1 MKTAQEIREGL
12 YDLADRFR
20 IKMKNKKYA
29 EAKHIYDTAL
39 TVATYIE
46 LDETIKTELFGS
58 RHTEPATE
66 GLFREQ
72 DVQRAVYECSIKRK
86 TEEKAVM
93 DDLIRRYGQ

>member
-12 YDLADRFR
+12 YDLADRFQ
-20 IKMKNKKYA
+20 IAMKQKHYA
-29 EAKHIYDTAL
+29 KAKHLYDTAL
-39 TVATYIE
+39 TVAAYVD

-58 RHTEPATE
+58 RHTEPVME

-86 TEEKAVM
+86 AEEKAVM
-93 DDLIRRYGQ
+93 DDLIRRYGK